1 MKKFKVLAIIMSLC
15 MIASVFT
22 ACKQSTSSS
31 TSSSSEPTTST
42 SETTSEP
49 ESEPTSETTSEPN
62 SGTTDGETTEE
73 PVDEYAASKMDEV
86 LSEATKAGLE
96 MTGTIKQN
104 GYNYDGMFKYYTGIE
119 DDSELTQYITSVTAD
134 VAQISV
140 HPYQLVFIGV
150 NDVDKLEDVADAA
163 KEGLGWG
170 NWVCVRPDKGMVAT
184 YVVPEEDADQ
194 AGETKAFVIT
204 LLAPQNDSMDMF
216 SPISGAIDAFVGI
229 GNSEVFAD
237 IGEGNDIV
245 DTAVLDAESSVE
257 SEAATE

>member
-1 MKKFKVLAIIMSLC
+1 MA
-15 MIASVFT
+15 ASVFT
-22 ACKQSTSSS
+22 ACKQSAPSS
-31 TSSSSEPTTST
+31 TSSSEPTTST
-42 SETTSEP
+42 SEPTSKP
-49 ESEPTSETTSEPN
+49 ESEPTSEPN
-62 SGTTDGETTEE
+62 SGATDEETTEE
-73 PVDEYAASKMDEV
+73 PVNEYAASKMDEV

-119 DDSELTQYITSVTAD
+119 EDSELTQYITSVTAD

-140 HPYQLVFIGV
+140 HPYQFVFIGV

-163 KEGLGWG
+163 KEELGWG

-184 YVVPEEDADQ
+184 YIVPEEDAEQ

-216 SPISGAIDAFVGI
+216 SPISGAVDAFVGI

-237 IGEGNDIV
+237 IGGGNDII